1 MLKKITRINW
11 VQSLIAYKIYLVI
24 ICIEKLSHW
33 KTINREIIINIT
45 KEKKPLIILMWHNQ
59 IVGVPYSW
67 RLEKKV
73 YNIVTDHPDGKLS
86 NKIQKKFGF
95 VSLERS
101 SKKPT
106 NILRKLIEIGKNN
119 DCIFITPDA
128 PHGPVNQVNSN
139 IYSLVKKIDAN
150 VVFLTFSTNKKIT
163 LKTWDKLTI
172 PLPFSKGFF
181 YWGKI
186 LNHRDYDQDTFNH
199 EIKYQLNEGIKVVNE
214 HLNL

>member
-1 MLKKITRINW
+1 MLKKLTRINW
-11 VQSLIAYKIYLVI
+11 VQSIIAYKIYFII
-24 ICIEKLSHW
+24 ICIEKLSSW
-33 KTINREIIINIT
+33 KTINREIVVNVT

-106 NILRKLIEIGKNN
+106 NILRKLIEIGKSN

-128 PHGPVNQVNSN
+128 PHGPAKQINSN

-150 VVFLTFSTNKKIT
+150 VIFLTFSTNKKIT
-163 LKTWDKLTI
+163 LKTWDKLRI

-186 LNHRDYDQDTFNH
+186 ISYRDYNQDTFNH
-199 EIKYQLNEGIKVVNE
+199 EIKHQLNEGIKVVNE

>member
-1 MLKKITRINW
+1 MLKKLTRINW
-11 VQSLIAYKIYLVI
+11 VQSIIAYKIYFII
-24 ICIEKLSHW
+24 ICIEKLSSW
-33 KTINREIIINIT
+33 KTINREIVVNVT

-106 NILRKLIEIGKNN
+106 NILRKLIEIGKSN

-128 PHGPVNQVNSN
+128 QHGPTNQINSN

-150 VVFLTFSTNKKIT
+150 VIFLTFSTNKKIT
-163 LKTWDKLTI
+163 LKTWDKLKMLLFI
-172 PLPFSKGFF
+172 
-181 YWGKI
+181 
-186 LNHRDYDQDTFNH
+186 
-199 EIKYQLNEGIKVVNE
+199 
-214 HLNL
+214 